1 MYSKIK
7 DDLVVREGDSKV
19 SMEDIILIAPVAK
32 DYLTLLSNQSDNRV
46 KILKALTDFIKAA
59 EQQSISS
66 NVYINN
72 GNVNQPN
79 TGKITPLQEKL
90 NAIDDR
96 SEETVK
102 RKSKESDDDDDDVD
116 ESKYNAQSLDSVPII
131 HSYGHKP
138 KR

>member
-7 DDLVVREGDSKV
+7 DDLVIREGDTKV
-19 SMEDIILIAPVAK
+19 SMEDIILIAPVAR

-96 SEETVK
+96 SEEDVKKK
-102 RKSKESDDDDDDVD
+102 RKDDSDDDDFD
-116 ESKYNAQSLDSVPII
+116 ESKYDAKSLDSVPII